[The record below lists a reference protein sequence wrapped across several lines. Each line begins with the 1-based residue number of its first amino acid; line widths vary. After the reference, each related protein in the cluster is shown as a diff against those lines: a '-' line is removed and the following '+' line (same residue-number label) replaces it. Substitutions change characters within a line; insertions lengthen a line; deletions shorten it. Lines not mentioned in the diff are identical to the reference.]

1 MFKNQNDIVFDVIE
15 ERYKNLITTLEQF
28 ISKVNE
34 NVSVEDIFN
43 RIDCILIK
51 LLILFTYEN
60 RLINKKTNRDFIK
73 HIKAHELL
81 LYDLVKVF
89 KNEDVSS
96 DDYLVVMGKLLDK
109 IKKHFEKYNSSR
121 DLNTIYMSDI
131 MGEKKYFG
139 CILFVV
145 CEYGFFI
152 KVYGETN
159 QELLSE
165 MITRANGYREHFFDE
180 NVEWGEVIDFR
191 NWKLMTNDSMVL
203 AKKNTDSARK
213 RNKKYT
219 LYMTGD
225 SKINE
230 YITKSISIEAEIFT
244 MNTENLFHT
253 LQVMKQNSLKLGNV
267 ITIDSIGDLSFVEE
281 C

>member
-1 MFKNQNDIVFDVIE
+1 MFKNQNDIVLDVIE
-15 ERYKNLITTLEQF
+15 ERYENVITALEQF

-34 NVSVEDIFN
+34 NVSFEEIFN
-43 RIDCILIK
+43 RIDSVLIK

-60 RLINKKTNRDFIK
+60 RLINKKANHDNIK
-73 HIKAHELL
+73 HINEHELL
-81 LYDLVKVF
+81 LFDFVKVF
-89 KNEDVSS
+89 KNEDVSR
-96 DDYLVVMGKLLDK
+96 DDCIVVIKKLLNK
-109 IKKHFEKYNSSR
+109 IKKHFEKYNINKGIDDIS
-121 DLNTIYMSDI
+121 MSDI
-131 MGEKKYFG
+131 IGEKKYFG
-139 CILFVV
+139 CLLFVV

-159 QELLSE
+159 QELLAE
-165 MITRANGYREHFFDE
+165 MVTKANGYREQFFDKKA
-180 NVEWGEVIDFR
+180 EWGEVIDFR

-230 YITKSISIEAEIFT
+230 FITKSISIETEILT
-244 MNTENLFHT
+244 MNTDNLFHT
-253 LQVMKQNSLKLGNV
+253 LQVMKQNNLKLGKV

-281 C
+281 Y